1 MNLCFVTYQFKTGGV
16 ERVFCALAREL
27 AEHNIKLITVT
38 SNYDVMLENIPS
50 NVEIINIHN
59 WRVFRMLS
67 SAKSWLPFLSSL
79 ITPLYLILEIICVR
93 CSRKFSNTTF
103 INFSDT
109 ISSILLSYYGSHQKK
124 VYSWLHFNPLTI
136 NSSRFK
142 KLYHYV
148 YRRFYKIICI
158 CNEQLKLMSS
168 TVPGV
173 DNEKLTVVY
182 NILDYN
188 EMIRLSEQPVDFDSD
203 YIVMV
208 ARFDKRS
215 KDFETLIKAYTD
227 LPEEI
232 KNTYKLVFVGDG
244 PDLSEVKNGLHDNKE
259 KRNICFVGMQ
269 ENPYKWIRNATILVH
284 SSKTEGLPTVLLE
297 ALACKTPVISTMRQT
312 GPKEILNHGE
322 AGILVPVGDD
332 KSMNEAM
339 ELLLTNEEL
348 RNKYIDNGTKQLAN
362 FSKEVILDK
371 INTLWKA

>member
-124 VYSWLHFNPLTI
+124 IYSWLHFNPLTI

-297 ALACKTPVISTMRQT
+297 ALACKTPVISTMCQT

>member
-269 ENPYKWIRNATILVH
+269 ENPYKWIRNATH
-284 SSKTEGLPTVLLE
+284 GGSEGN
-297 ALACKTPVISTMRQT
+297 R
-312 GPKEILNHGE
+312 
-322 AGILVPVGDD
+322 
-332 KSMNEAM
+332 
-339 ELLLTNEEL
+339 
-348 RNKYIDNGTKQLAN
+348 
-362 FSKEVILDK
+362 
-371 INTLWKA
+371 